1 MQLRA
6 GKHQNTA
13 YVVLMDDKM
22 IWRYLDDKIIHQ
34 LMILK
39 TWSNL
44 VEYWIRHVSVS
55 HATSLHQ

>member
-22 IWRYLDDKIIHQ
+22 IWRYLDDKIISQ

-44 VEYWIRHVSVS
+44 VEY
-55 HATSLHQ
+55 